1 MNNRIIKAYVEM
13 INSQKSNTPKTPKP
27 NTKVKVIDGKPV
39 KNTQEISNQ
48 K

>member
-13 INSQKSNTPKTPKP
+13 INSQKSNTAKP
-27 NTKVKVIDGKPV
+27 NANPKIKVIDDKPV
-39 KNTQEISNQ
+39 KSANTTYQ